1 MTGRP
6 AGFSGSRRS
15 MPVSGSGPSRLS
27 ASTPAAR
34 SCRRA
39 VRACLENS
47 GSDGRVGVFKSSC
60 LSHIC
65 RQLTVAWGWSGENP
79 SSAMPRPPHRTLTFE
94 PNHIQAMRKAFDAV
108 CARLELSAGRE
119 DQATELVAL
128 KIIELARAG
137 DGNAETLAARA
148 RRVRDWERRV
158 VVAALDRVF
167 TAEATCPKF
176 WSISSFR
183 P

>member
-137 DGNAETLAARA
+137 DGNTETLTACSQSSGLGTTG
-148 RRVRDWERRV
+148 RRWRH
-158 VVAALDRVF
+158 
-167 TAEATCPKF
+167 
-176 WSISSFR
+176 
-183 P
+183 

>member
-1 MTGRP
+1 
-6 AGFSGSRRS
+6 

-137 DGNAETLAARA
+137 DGNAETLAARVLA
-148 RRVRDWERRV
+148 EFGIGNDGSS
-158 VVAALDRVF
+158 VAALDRAF